1 MSNFTQIKIWIKL
14 DLQHR
19 IGAAKNIKGFC
30 CRAVL
35 TICHDRAGVSSWQT
49 LLFIARVWWGGPA
62 FTRNHCHRHANQLR
76 WISDKWNQ
84 QKTGLELQ
92 TLGEQNKKLPKK
104 NRSFCTHVCLLSS
117 YNPDRSPYREREI
130 TTILAGMQ
138 PRVTSLTSRRL
149 WHRDRAQMWQLD
161 NIAALPYTS
170 VLGTYTLQ
178 QRPLYT
184 LYDTF
189 QNQYIWL
196 RLCLHIVWR
205 VALSQYKDQPSG
217 LGADVNWKCR
227 L

>member
-1 MSNFTQIKIWIKL
+1 MQINW
-14 DLQHR
+14 
-19 IGAAKNIKGFC
+19 GGF
-30 CRAVL
+30 L
-35 TICHDRAGVSSWQT
+35 TSETSKKQT
-49 LLFIARVWWGGPA
+49 LNCKLWGA
-62 FTRNHCHRHANQLR
+62 E
-76 WISDKWNQ
+76 
-84 QKTGLELQ
+84 QKVS
-92 TLGEQNKKLPKK
+92 PKK
-104 NRSFCTHVCLLSS
+104 CSVCTHVCLLSS

-205 VALSQYKDQPSG
+205 VALSQYEDQPSG
-217 LGADVNWKCR
+217 QGTHVNWKCR

>member
-35 TICHDRAGVSSWQT
+35 TICHDRAGVSSWLT
-49 LLFIARVWWGGPA
+49 LLFIARVGWGGPA

-92 TLGEQNKKLPKK
+92 TLGEQNKKLPEK

-170 VLGTYTLQ
+170 VLQTYTLC
-178 QRPLYT
+178 T

-205 VALSQYKDQPSG
+205 VALSQCEDQPSG
-217 LGADVNWKCR
+217 QGTHVNWKCR